1 MSDQIITCPKCGEQI
16 PLNDA
21 LTGDIRDQLKLELER
36 EVVEKEKQLALRE
49 KALQESKKNIDD
61 EVSKK
66 LEIEK
71 EKITKVAEE
80 RASKK
85 LELEMLDLKKAD
97 EEKEKELEE
106 MREKAMA
113 SMDKARELEAK
124 DKKREL
130 EFSQKMDEAIKKIA
144 EQARQD
150 ADDASRMKLAE
161 KDKQMEQLKKAL
173 EEANRK
179 AEQGSM
185 QVQGDA
191 QETDLKLALQSAF
204 NTDTIEDVPTG
215 IKGADLVQ
223 TVFSS
228 MAQRQGIILWESKNA
243 KAWKAEWVTKLK
255 DDQVNIKADIVII
268 ATQVLPD
275 DITTFGFRDGV
286 WITAYKYAVPLAAT
300 LRYQL
305 SEMNRVKQSLVGKDA
320 KMELLYNYLG
330 GSEFKN
336 RIETIVL
343 AFMSLKS
350 GLDAEKRAMEK
361 IWSRREKEIDRVM
374 KNTTGFYGD
383 LEGIMGVSVLPSI
396 QALELPSGDGD
407 VLVENQS
414 I

>member
-36 EVVEKEKQLALRE
+36 EVVEKEKQLVIRE
-49 KALQESKKNIDD
+49 KALQESKKSVD
-61 EVSKK
+61 EEVLRK
-66 LEIEK
+66 LETEK
-71 EKITKVAEE
+71 AKILKVAEE
-80 RASKK
+80 KAAKK
-85 LELEMLDLKKAD
+85 LELEILDLKKAD
-97 EEKEKELEE
+97 EEKEKELDE
-106 MREKAMA
+106 MRKKAMD
-113 SMDKARELEAK
+113 SMDKTRELEAR

-130 EFSQKMDEAIKKIA
+130 EFSQKMDEATKKIA

-150 ADDASRMKLAE
+150 ADEASRMKLAE

-255 DDQVNIKADIVII
+255 DDQGSIKADIVII

-305 SEMNRVKQSLVGKDA
+305 LEMNRVKQSLVGKDA

-383 LEGIMGVSVLPSI
+383 LEGIMGVAVLPSI
-396 QALELPSGDGD
+396 QALELPSGDD
-407 VLVENQS
+407 EVLVENQS
-414 I
+414 V

>member
-21 LTGDIRDQLKLELER
+21 LTVDIREQLKGELEKDI
-36 EVVEKEKQLALRE
+36 VEKERQLILRE
-49 KALQESKKNIDD
+49 KSLQESEKNVDG
-61 EVSKK
+61 EVSKRLEAEK
-66 LEIEK
+66 LNIM
-71 EKITKVAEE
+71 KVAEE
-80 RASKK
+80 RATKK
-85 LELEMLDLKKAD
+85 IELEMSDLKKAD

-106 MREKAMA
+106 VRAKAMA
-113 SMDKARELEAK
+113 FMDKARELEAK
-124 DKKREL
+124 DKNREL
-130 EFSQKMDEAIKKIA
+130 EYSQKMDEATKKIA

-150 ADDASRMKLAE
+150 ADEASKMKLAE

-173 EEANRK
+173 EDANRK

-185 QVQGDA
+185 QIQGDA

-204 NTDTIEDVPTG
+204 ATDTIEDVPTG
-215 IKGADLVQ
+215 IRGADLVQ

-228 MAQRQGIILWESKNA
+228 MGQKQGIILWESKNA

-255 DDQVNIKADIVII
+255 DDQTNIKADVVII

-275 DITTFGFRDGV
+275 GIDTFGFRDGV
-286 WITAYKYAVPLAAT
+286 WITGYKFALPLVAA

-305 SEMNRVKQSLVGKDA
+305 SEMNRVKQSFVGKDA

-336 RIETIVL
+336 RIETIVM
-343 AFMSLKS
+343 AFVSLKS
-350 GLDAEKRAMEK
+350 GLDTEKRAMEK
-361 IWSRREKEIDRVM
+361 IWSKREKEIERVI

-383 LEGIMGVSVLPSI
+383 LEGIMGSAALPSI
-396 QALELPSGDGD
+396 EALELPTGEDD
-407 VLVENQS
+407 NEALEK
-414 I
+414 